1 MPSTIAGSIPTH
13 PGAADAGKPMLPG
26 QDVLRPSQAVDTAT
40 VELLYR
46 TFGDVLIP
54 LEKLRVQYFRN
65 LNEQS
70 FAAEVA
76 SGRIQLPVT
85 TLDTSRKA
93 LKYAHIRHVAAFI
106 DSQASQ
112 ADPCRTSAPAATR
125 GTTFESQT

>member
-1 MPSTIAGSIPTH
+1 MPSIIAGSIPTH
-13 PGAADAGKPMLPG
+13 PGAADAGKPILPG
-26 QDVLRPSQAVDTAT
+26 QYALRPSQAVDTAT

-106 DSQASQ
+106 DSQASR
-112 ADPCRTSAPAATR
+112 ADPCRTGAPAATG
-125 GTTFESQT
+125 GTTLESQT